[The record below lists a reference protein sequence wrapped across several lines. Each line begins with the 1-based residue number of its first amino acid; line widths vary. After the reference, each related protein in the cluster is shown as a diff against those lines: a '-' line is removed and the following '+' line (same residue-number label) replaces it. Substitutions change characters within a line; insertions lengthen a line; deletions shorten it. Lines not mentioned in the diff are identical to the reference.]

1 EYKMSSRPRGVC
13 LIINNMD
20 FGDPNMY
27 RHGSDMDEDALNKV
41 FVWLGF
47 TVEVHKDKTAEQMK
61 AILKTNGQKQH
72 EGDCFVCCILSH
84 GTTDGVYG
92 TDKTLVLRDDI
103 YSPFNGASCPSLN
116 NKPKVFFIQA
126 CRGELYHPIVQS
138 DAHSEENAGEETEE
152 EEELDT
158 DVGEVILNG
167 KDFFMARST
176 IKGYYSLRST
186 ISGSWFIQSLCK
198 QLQDF
203 CPQPTTTV
211 SSANLMMVVELEVV
225 TQSCVYKYICHKQS
239 FNSTPI
245 PSECHR
251 EAQRETLR
259 NLPSTSARESEITA
273 TLKISEYKM
282 SSRPR
287 GVCLIINNMDFG
299 HPDKF
304 RHGSDKDE
312 EALIKVFKWLGFP
325 PEVHRNQTA
334 EQMKTILSTNSRKQ
348 HEGDCFVC
356 CILSHGT
363 TDGVYGTDEEIVSGS
378 DIYEVFNGTFCP
390 SLINKP
396 KVFFIQACRGIQHQL
411 LVKVQADGHSAVKAG
426 GKTEEEE
433 ELEADA
439 VQITIP
445 AEADFLVA
453 RSTVKGFYSFRGTSG
468 SWFIQSLCEQ
478 LNKH

>member
-1 EYKMSSRPRGVC
+1 MEMLRK
-13 LIINNMD
+13 
-20 FGDPNMY
+20 
-27 RHGSDMDEDALNKV
+27 NKV
-41 FVWLGF
+41 FLIDTLSTDSSIVL
-47 TVEVHKDKTAEQMK
+47 
-61 AILKTNGQKQH
+61 QH
-72 EGDCFVCCILSH
+72 
-84 GTTDGVYG
+84 
-92 TDKTLVLRDDI
+92 
-103 YSPFNGASCPSLN
+103 
-116 NKPKVFFIQA
+116 
-126 CRGELYHPIVQS
+126 VQS
-138 DAHSEENAGEETEE
+138 DNIITKRDYNNLNQPNYTGEKIIINLLDNVMGKGDETCRKLLKLLEKE
-152 EEELDT
+152 DLQEIFPQLKELSIT
-158 DVGEVILNG
+158 QQTPQQT
-167 KDFFMARST
+167 SHQPSQQT
-176 IKGYYSLRST
+176 SQQTSQQ
-186 ISGSWFIQSLCK
+186 QSLEGRVK
-198 QLQDF
+198 D
-203 CPQPTTTV
+203 
-211 SSANLMMVVELEVV
+211 AEE
-225 TQSCVYKYICHKQS
+225 
-239 FNSTPI
+239 
-245 PSECHR
+245 
-251 EAQRETLR
+251 
-259 NLPSTSARESEITA
+259 
-273 TLKISEYKM
+273 ISEYKM

-299 HPDKF
+299 HPDKY
-304 RHGSDKDE
+304 RHGSDMDE
-312 EALIKVFKWLGFP
+312 EALIKVFKWLGFT
-325 PEVHRNQTA
+325 PEVYRNQTA

-411 LVKVQADGHSAVKAG
+411 LVKVQADGHSTEKAG

-478 LNKH
+478 LNKHCQRGEDIYSILLRVNEEVSKKVGVHDQCKVKQMPVQKFTLRKKLVFHVPQ